1 MRIFVGLGVLVVLL
15 LAILLVLPFL
25 VDLNQ
30 YQDRYKPL
38 IEEAFNRKV
47 VLQDV
52 RLTIWPRLGVRVAGV
67 TVQEDP
73 AFGAGPFVSFTSL
86 DVGVKLLPL
95 LSRRVEVEEVTLRDP
110 LIAVIKDRKG
120 EMNLSTIGVR
130 ASAAS
135 SPGQSAA
142 NPLQVLAL
150 LAVDR
155 FAITGGAITYRD
167 ESTPEP
173 MEYRVNDLE
182 LLLKSVHLGE
192 TPTLH
197 LAATLQPYNIPV
209 RLDGS
214 GGPLVDMFDLKQFTF
229 DLGLGKIAMG
239 LKGSLVGGNLTAT
252 LTAPVINSADLPMAL
267 PLTKPVLIKDF
278 HATVKAHYPLPPGGS
293 AEQLVDIH
301 DLGFAVAIGQSLL
314 TVQGHGTGGRLTIMV
329 SAPSIS
335 TADLPTELSLK
346 KPIEMQALQLSAE
359 LKGQDLRVNNLSL
372 QLFGGTIK
380 AIGGVTAGSL
390 APPFNGKVTVAGL
403 QLGPALDAL
412 GPSQISASGTAGFE
426 LAVSGR
432 GFSMSDLTKALE
444 ATGHIGVSQ
453 GKIEGVNLIQEAVAR
468 LNVPGLRLDNLKATV
483 FSTAETDLAIKDG
496 IVNIQRLLM
505 DSHDFQA
512 TGGGTV
518 GFDQSLNLKLAL
530 NLSPSLSQQIAGA
543 LPATRLAFAGG
554 RLNVPVTITGT
565 TQAPS
570 YGVDLHVLTG
580 RVQGQVKEQ
589 LKGAINDLL
598 SGSSKPQDLK
608 QKGQDFLK
616 GLLGR

>member
-1 MRIFVGLGVLVVLL
+1 MRIFIGLGVLVVLL
-15 LAILLVLPFL
+15 LAILLALPFL

-30 YQDRYKPL
+30 YQERYKPL
-38 IEEAFNRKV
+38 IEEALNRKM

-52 RLTIWPRLGVRVAGV
+52 RLTIWPRLGVRVAGG

-73 AFGAGPFVSFTSL
+73 AFGAGPFASFTSL

-95 LSRRVEVEEVTLRDP
+95 LSKKVEIEEVTLRDP
-110 LIAVIKDRKG
+110 LIAVIKNRKG
-120 EMNLSTIGVR
+120 EMNLSTIGT
-130 ASAAS
+130 STPAAS
-135 SPGQSAA
+135 PPGQPAA

-155 FAITGGAITYRD
+155 FSITGGAITYRD
-167 ESTPEP
+167 DSTPEP

-182 LLLKSVHLGE
+182 VLLRSVHLGE
-192 TPTLH
+192 IPTLH

-214 GGPLVDMFDLKQFTF
+214 GGPLVNMFDLKQFMF
-229 DLGLGKIAMG
+229 DLGLGNIAMV
-239 LKGSLVGGNLTAT
+239 LKGSLVGGNLAAT
-252 LTAPVINSADLPMAL
+252 LTAPLIKSSDLPIAL
-267 PLTKPVLIKDF
+267 PLTKPVQIKDF
-278 HATVKAHYPLPPGGS
+278 HAMVKAQYPLPPGGS

-301 DLGFAVAIGQSLL
+301 DLGFAVAMGQSLL
-314 TVQGHGTGGRLTIMV
+314 TVQGHGTGGRLTITV
-329 SAPSIS
+329 TAPSIN

-346 KPIEMQALQLSAE
+346 KPVEITALQLSAE
-359 LKGQDLRVNNLSL
+359 LKGQDVRVNNLSL

-380 AIGGVTAGSL
+380 AIGGMTVGSL
-390 APPFNGKVTVAGL
+390 APPFNGKVTVEGL

-412 GPSQISASGTAGFE
+412 GSSQISASGTAGLE

-468 LNVPGLRLDNLKATV
+468 LNVPGLTLDSLKATV
-483 FSTAETDLAIKDG
+483 FSTAETDLAVKDG

-505 DSHDFQA
+505 ESHDFQA

-530 NLSPSLSQQIAGA
+530 NLSPSLSQKIAGA

-565 TQAPS
+565 TQSPS

-580 RVQGQVKEQ
+580 RVQGQVKAQ
-589 LKGAINDLL
+589 LKGVIGDLL
-598 SGSSKPQDLK
+598 GGSSKPQDLK